1 MNRFE
6 QLKQW
11 LVNRGYKEDHVDR
24 EIEQVKL
31 VDRTVL
37 FQKWHK
43 KVDDSITFVLTYH
56 PALNQLYEI
65 LRRTHKHFLE
75 SPKLHSVLPSPPRVA
90 FQNEKTIRDEQVRS
104 KSKKNYL

>member
-37 FQKWHK
+37 FQK
-43 KVDDSITFVLTYH
+43 
-56 PALNQLYEI
+56 
-65 LRRTHKHFLE
+65 
-75 SPKLHSVLPSPPRVA
+75 
-90 FQNEKTIRDEQVRS
+90 
-104 KSKKNYL
+104 